1 MAYIGLK
8 PTAGEN
14 NSFRILDTLSSFTA
28 TFDGSDSTIVSL
40 AADTI
45 NIPSHRFLTG
55 QRVTY
60 NDGGGTAITGLAD
73 GVYYAIKVDR
83 NLIQLASSL
92 SNANNGTQINLTGL
106 GVGSSHTLNV
116 AFDGVNTKFKITH
129 DSGTHAKV
137 TRASQLMISINGVL
151 QQPHDSASPSS
162 GIGIAADSVIVFS
175 AAPATTDVVFGSILS
190 TNLSSFEISDN
201 LIDNFTGD
209 NSTTDFTM
217 SKSPPDARNILVT
230 LDGVVQYPSDTSTT
244 RAYSVTENTISFA
257 SAPGTGVAIQVRH
270 IGFSGSA
277 ASGGTNLVTSVFG
290 RTGDVVLTNADD
302 VTVRNVSAGIGTFT
316 GILNID
322 DTTQST
328 STTTG
333 SVVIDG
339 GVGIAKN
346 LYVGGNL
353 DVTGVLTYQD
363 VTNVDALG
371 IGTFREGIF
380 LPDTK
385 KIELGNAAGSGDL
398 QIFHD
403 GNNSIIK
410 DNGTGAIRILGGN
423 TSFMNAA
430 ENKTSAT
437 FNTASSVDLRFN
449 NNLKFQTTNTGV
461 IVTGILTASN
471 GLDAVGIQSGGIN
484 ITTGIITAI
493 NFTGVG
499 NTVTYD
505 SSTKVVSV
513 SVGGNAGAGGT
524 WGSNAVGVHTTK
536 IVGIN
541 TTTIAGSATSEGALQ
556 VRGNISIQEGLLTLD
571 SNIHTSVSIGTGRNA
586 MLIGPT
592 TVAAGATIDI
602 ATGSTLVVV

>member
-28 TFDGSDSTIVSL
+28 TFDGSSASIVSL

-45 NIPSHRFLTG
+45 SIPEHRFLTG

-106 GVGSSHTLNV
+106 GAGSSHTLNV

-162 GIGIAADSVIVFS
+162 GIGIAPDSVLVFS
-175 AAPATTDVVFGSILS
+175 TAPATTDEVFGSIMS

-209 NSTTDFTM
+209 NSTTNFTM

-244 RAYSVTENTISFA
+244 RSYSVTENTLSFT
-257 SAPGTGVAIQVRH
+257 SAPATGIAIQVRH

-277 ASGGTNLVTSVFG
+277 ASGGTNLITSVFG
-290 RTGDVVLTNADD
+290 RTGDVVLTNSDD
-302 VTVRNVSAGIGTFT
+302 VTIRNLVATGATFSGSVSIGGTLTYEDVKNVDSLGIVTART
-316 GILNID
+316 GIKVPAGEVTVGNNI
-322 DTTQST
+322 Q
-328 STTTG
+328 
-333 SVVIDG
+333 
-339 GVGIAKN
+339 
-346 LYVGGNL
+346 
-353 DVTGVLTYQD
+353 
-363 VTNVDALG
+363 
-371 IGTFREGIF
+371 
-380 LPDTK
+380 
-385 KIELGNAAGSGDL
+385 LGNAGVVTATLFSGPS
-398 QIFHD
+398 QI
-403 GNNSIIK
+403 
-410 DNGTGAIRILGGN
+410 
-423 TSFMNAA
+423 
-430 ENKTSAT
+430 
-437 FNTASSVDLRFN
+437 
-449 NNLKFQTTNTGV
+449 
-461 IVTGILTASN
+461 
-471 GLDAVGIQSGGIN
+471 GIQSGGVQIGAG
-484 ITTGIITAI
+484 ITQL
-493 NFTGVG
+493 NFIGVG
-499 NTVTYD
+499 NTFAVNGT
-505 SSTKVVSV
+505 TVNVSIA
-513 SVGGNAGAGGT
+513 GGAGAGGT
-524 WGSNAVGVHTTK
+524 WGSNAVGVHTDK

-541 TTTIAGSATSEGALQ
+541 TSTIAGSATSEGALQ
-556 VRGNISIQEGLLTLD
+556 VTGNIGITEGLLTLD
-571 SNIHTSVSIGTGRNA
+571 SNLYTSVSVPSGKNA
-586 MLIGPT
+586 LLIGPT

>member
-106 GVGSSHTLNV
+106 GAGTSHTLNV

-151 QQPHDSASPSS
+151 QQPHDSVSPSS
-162 GIGIAADSVIVFS
+162 GIGIAPDSVLVFS
-175 AAPATTDVVFGSILS
+175 TAPATTDVVFGSIMS

-209 NSTTDFTM
+209 GSTQNFTM

-230 LDGVVQYPSDTSTT
+230 IDGVVQYPSDTSTT
-244 RAYSVTENTISFA
+244 RAYSVTENTLAFV
-257 SAPGTGVAIQVRH
+257 SAPGNGTVIQVRH

-277 ASGGTNLVTSVFG
+277 ASGGVNLVTSVFG
-290 RTGDVVLTNADD
+290 KTGDVDLTSSDD
-302 VTVRNVSAGIGTFT
+302 ITIRNLVATGATFSGSVSIGGTLTYEDVKNVDSLGIVTARIGVKVPAGEVTVGN
-316 GILNID
+316 NI
-322 DTTQST
+322 Q
-328 STTTG
+328 
-333 SVVIDG
+333 
-339 GVGIAKN
+339 
-346 LYVGGNL
+346 
-353 DVTGVLTYQD
+353 
-363 VTNVDALG
+363 
-371 IGTFREGIF
+371 
-380 LPDTK
+380 
-385 KIELGNAAGSGDL
+385 LGNAGVATATLFSGPS
-398 QIFHD
+398 QI
-403 GNNSIIK
+403 
-410 DNGTGAIRILGGN
+410 
-423 TSFMNAA
+423 
-430 ENKTSAT
+430 
-437 FNTASSVDLRFN
+437 
-449 NNLKFQTTNTGV
+449 
-461 IVTGILTASN
+461 
-471 GLDAVGIQSGGIN
+471 GIQSGGVQIGAG
-484 ITTGIITAI
+484 ITQL
-493 NFTGVG
+493 NFIGVG
-499 NTVTYD
+499 NTFAVNGT
-505 SSTKVVSV
+505 TVNVSIA
-513 SVGGNAGAGGT
+513 GGAGAGGT
-524 WGSNAVGVHTTK
+524 WGSNAVGVHTDK

-541 TTTIAGSATSEGALQ
+541 TSTIAGSATSEGALQ
-556 VRGNISIQEGLLTLD
+556 VTGNIGITEGLLTLD
-571 SNIHTSVSIGTGRNA
+571 SNLYTSVSVPSGKNA
-586 MLIGPT
+586 LLIGPT
-592 TVAAGATIDI
+592 TVAVGATIDI

>member
-45 NIPSHRFLTG
+45 NIPEHRFLTG

-106 GVGSSHTLNV
+106 GQGTAHTLKV
-116 AFDGVNTKFKITH
+116 EFDGVNTKFKITH

-162 GIGIAADSVIVFS
+162 GIGIAPDSVLVFS
-175 AAPATTDVVFGSILS
+175 TAPASTDVVFGSIMS

-209 NSTTDFTM
+209 GSTQNFTM

-230 LDGVVQYPSDTSTT
+230 IDGVVQYPSDTSTT
-244 RAYSVTENTISFA
+244 RAYSVSENTLAFV
-257 SAPGTGVAIQVRH
+257 SAPGNGDVIQVRH

-290 RTGDVVLTNADD
+290 KTGDVDLTSSDD
-302 VTVRNVSAGIGTFT
+302 ITVRNITAVGATFT
-316 GILNID
+316 G
-322 DTTQST
+322 
-328 STTTG
+328 
-333 SVVIDG
+333 VV
-339 GVGIAKN
+339 
-346 LYVGGNL
+346 
-353 DVTGVLTYQD
+353 TYED
-363 VTNVDALG
+363 VTNVDSLG
-371 IGTFREGIF
+371 IVTARIGVNVPAGEVAVGNNIQ
-380 LPDTK
+380 
-385 KIELGNAAGSGDL
+385 LGNAGVVTATLFSGPS
-398 QIFHD
+398 QI
-403 GNNSIIK
+403 
-410 DNGTGAIRILGGN
+410 
-423 TSFMNAA
+423 
-430 ENKTSAT
+430 
-437 FNTASSVDLRFN
+437 
-449 NNLKFQTTNTGV
+449 
-461 IVTGILTASN
+461 
-471 GLDAVGIQSGGIN
+471 GIQSGGVQIGAG
-484 ITTGIITAI
+484 ITQL
-493 NFTGVG
+493 NFIGVG
-499 NTVTYD
+499 NTFAVNGT
-505 SSTKVVSV
+505 TVNVSIA
-513 SVGGNAGAGGT
+513 GGAGAGGT
-524 WGSNAVGVHTTK
+524 WGSNAVGVHTDK

-541 TTTIAGSATSEGALQ
+541 TSTIAGSATSEGALQ
-556 VRGNISIQEGLLTLD
+556 VTGNIGITEGLLTLD
-571 SNIHTSVSIGTGRNA
+571 SNLYTSVSVPSGKNA
-586 MLIGPT
+586 LLIGPT

>member
-45 NIPSHRFLTG
+45 NIPEHRFLTG

-106 GVGSSHTLNV
+106 GAGTSHTLNV

-162 GIGIAADSVIVFS
+162 GIGIAPDSVLVFS
-175 AAPATTDVVFGSILS
+175 AAPASTDVVFGSIMS

-209 NSTTDFTM
+209 GSTQNFTM

-230 LDGVVQYPSDTSTT
+230 IDGVVQYPSDTSTT
-244 RAYSVTENTISFA
+244 RAYSVSENTLAFV
-257 SAPGTGVAIQVRH
+257 SAPGNGDVIQVRH

-290 RTGDVVLTNADD
+290 KTGDVDLTSSDD
-302 VTVRNVSAGIGTFT
+302 ITVRNITAVGATFT
-316 GILNID
+316 G
-322 DTTQST
+322 
-328 STTTG
+328 
-333 SVVIDG
+333 VV
-339 GVGIAKN
+339 
-346 LYVGGNL
+346 
-353 DVTGVLTYQD
+353 TYED
-363 VTNVDALG
+363 VTNVDSLG
-371 IGTFREGIF
+371 IVTARIGVNVPAGEVAVGNNIQ
-380 LPDTK
+380 
-385 KIELGNAAGSGDL
+385 LGNAGVATATLFSGPS
-398 QIFHD
+398 QI
-403 GNNSIIK
+403 
-410 DNGTGAIRILGGN
+410 
-423 TSFMNAA
+423 
-430 ENKTSAT
+430 
-437 FNTASSVDLRFN
+437 
-449 NNLKFQTTNTGV
+449 
-461 IVTGILTASN
+461 
-471 GLDAVGIQSGGIN
+471 GIQSGGVQIGAG
-484 ITTGIITAI
+484 ITQL
-493 NFTGVG
+493 NFIGVG
-499 NTVTYD
+499 NTFAVNGT
-505 SSTKVVSV
+505 TVNVSIA
-513 SVGGNAGAGGT
+513 GGAGAGGT
-524 WGSNAVGVHTTK
+524 WGSNAVGVHTDK

-541 TTTIAGSATSEGALQ
+541 TSTIAGSATSEGALQ
-556 VRGNISIQEGLLTLD
+556 VTGNIGITEGLLTLD
-571 SNIHTSVSIGTGRNA
+571 SNLYTSVSVPSGKNA
-586 MLIGPT
+586 LLIGPT